1 MRCQGNALSE
11 FINQMQHQ
19 ILFANASVLPGEC
32 SYCGA
37 LAQQKQS
44 GGGLQFMA
52 EMKPC
57 LEAWRS

>member
-1 MRCQGNALSE
+1 
-11 FINQMQHQ
+11 MQHQ
-19 ILFANASVLPGEC
+19 MLFANASVLPGKC
-32 SYCGA
+32 PDCDA

-52 EMKPC
+52 KMKPC